1 MLGIMV
7 SAIAS
12 RVVHWDAASTSP
24 AGGGG
29 RGVERGARRLSCVLV
44 MLVGSGG

>member
-12 RVVHWDAASTSP
+12 RVVHWDAVRTSP

-29 RGVERGARRLSCVLV
+29 RGLSRGARRLSCVLV
-44 MLVGSGG
+44 IFVGSGG